1 MGDVEW
7 EMFPLN
13 PATPGLGKEID
24 RVVTENELVIREW
37 APIHLGNM
45 LKRWFWKDGVLDM
58 PALDAWQKTC
68 QYLYF
73 PRLAG
78 SSVMQSAIAAG
89 AVSRDFFGLA
99 YGKDDEGYR
108 GFSYG
113 QSTSPILDAS
123 LLLIEPKQAA
133 AYEEKTRPV
142 PVKPVGP
149 SETSSSTATA
159 DSAETPPPA
168 TPRSSPEAARPTRYF
183 ASVELDPIKASVEF
197 SKIVSELVELFSAT
211 PGTRVTIRVDV
222 EAEDSRGFGE
232 SIVRAAKENGNTL
245 RMKTSDFG

>member
-1 MGDVEW
+1 
-7 EMFPLN
+7 
-13 PATPGLGKEID
+13 
-24 RVVTENELVIREW
+24 LVIREW
-37 APIHLGNM
+37 APIHLGNL

-78 SSVMQSAIAAG
+78 SAVMQSAIAAG
-89 AVSRDFFGLA
+89 AASRDFFGLA

-108 GFSYG
+108 GFSFG
-113 QSTSPILDAS
+113 HGTSPILDAS
-123 LLLIEPKQAA
+123 LLLIEPQHAA
-133 AYEEKTRPV
+133 AYEERTRPA
-142 PVKPVGP
+142 PAEPAGS
-149 SETSSSTATA
+149 SEPASPAAPTTGAVTPLSGMSASSFA
-159 DSAETPPPA
+159 
-168 TPRSSPEAARPTRYF
+168 AARPTRYF

-222 EAEDSRGFGE
+222 EAEDSRGFSEGV
-232 SIVRAAKENGNTL
+232 VRAAKENGNTL